1 MANLNLEALV
11 FSATLLGSRFGVA
24 ECAFGGKP
32 RGEEARRVEL
42 LLEITDYLGGGDV
55 GWFVNCKDAFDY
67 FELGFRH
74 DVSVHVCR
82 KGHEMVVISL
92 EMHGKFSIDP

>member
-42 LLEITDYLGGGDV
+42 LLEIADYLGGGDV

-74 DVSVHVCR
+74 DFSVHVCR
-82 KGHEMVVISL
+82 KG
-92 EMHGKFSIDP
+92 P